1 MSSQGEWVGRQ
12 LRMGRAL
19 IGAGAALAVFGVVL
33 PVFAGDLPF
42 NERIITGLGI
52 LIFGMGVARL
62 VQYTSARRDPQAARR
77 LAAENRDE
85 RTRTLRGRAGQR
97 AYLCSAVL
105 AYTALMWVSIA
116 SNGSLPAL
124 SADAVWWVL
133 AAIVVVPMLVY
144 IASLV
149 YDEQHS

>member
-1 MSSQGEWVGRQ
+1 MSSQAEWVGRQ
-12 LRMGRAL
+12 VRLGRAL

-33 PVFAGDLPF
+33 PVVAGDLPF
-42 NERIITGLGI
+42 NERIITGLG
-52 LIFGMGVARL
+52 LFVFGLGVARL
-62 VQYTSARRDPQAARR
+62 VQYASARRDPQAARR

-85 RTRTLRGRAGQR
+85 RTRLLRGRAGQR
-97 AYLCSAVL
+97 AYFCSAAL
-105 AYTALMWVSIA
+105 AYAALMWVSFA

-133 AAIVVVPMLVY
+133 AGVVVVPMLVY

-149 YDEQHS
+149 FDERRS